1 MEISFR
7 FEGFEEVQRGVE
19 ALSSSAEIGAINK
32 KIFQRS
38 ADITEPK
45 MKAHMARSLTIR
57 SQDGMDTDRR
67 DMRGTT
73 FLRR

>member
-45 MKAHMARSLTIR
+45 MKAHMA
-57 SQDGMDTDRR
+57 
-67 DMRGTT
+67 
-73 FLRR
+73 

>member
-32 KIFQRS
+32 KYFRDLPILQN
-38 ADITEPK
+38 
-45 MKAHMARSLTIR
+45 
-57 SQDGMDTDRR
+57 RR
-67 DMRGTT
+67 
-73 FLRR
+73 

>member
-45 MKAHMARSLTIR
+45 MKAHMAIR

>member
-38 ADITEPK
+38 ADIRHTWQDL
-45 MKAHMARSLTIR
+45 LTIQ

-67 DMRGTT
+67 DMRGIT
-73 FLRR
+73 FLKR

>member
-32 KIFQRS
+32 KNISEIRRYYR
-38 ADITEPK
+38 TE
-45 MKAHMARSLTIR
+45 
-57 SQDGMDTDRR
+57 DE
-67 DMRGTT
+67 GTHGKIC
-73 FLRR
+73 